1 MPPALLALPP
11 LCLFSRHW
19 GSSWAG
25 LESSHHRVRHPVA
38 PKHPF
43 LSPSEAWEEVRSR
56 PALLGCIQNQ
66 RMGGHFAGDQGR
78 VCSVSA
84 VKEVQGV
91 AGGGGGG
98 GLLQR
103 GTRTCF
109 ALAGS
114 GVIRVHPVCTPG
126 SLQGQA
132 NDNRLLGR
140 RSQSAGQIPEPRS
153 TPKMADPGGS
163 GTSSLVKLGVL
174 VLPS

>member
-1 MPPALLALPP
+1 MC
-11 LCLFSRHW
+11 LCFQLSIAQHCSPCASCLGHW
-19 GSSWAG
+19 GSSWAA

-43 LSPSEAWEEVRSR
+43 LSLSEAWEEVRSR

-78 VCSVSA
+78 LCFVSA

-91 AGGGGGG
+91 AGGGGEG

-114 GVIRVHPVCTPG
+114 GFIRVHQSATKAFFRARQMITGCWAGGAGQPG
-126 SLQGQA
+126 
-132 NDNRLLGR
+132 
-140 RSQSAGQIPEPRS
+140 RSQSPGAHPRW
-153 TPKMADPGGS
+153 
-163 GTSSLVKLGVL
+163 
-174 VLPS
+174 

>member
-1 MPPALLALPP
+1 M
-11 LCLFSRHW
+11 CLQLSIASHCSPCASCLGHW
-19 GSSWAG
+19 DSSWAA

-43 LSPSEAWEEVRSR
+43 LSLFEAWEEVRSR

-78 VCSVSA
+78 LCSVSGWRWG
-84 VKEVQGV
+84 Q
-91 AGGGGGG
+91 G

-109 ALAGS
+109 VLARS
-114 GVIRVHPVCTPG
+114 GFIRVHLVCIGG
-126 SLQGQA
+126 SLQGPA
-132 NDNRLLGR
+132 NDYRLLGWG
-140 RSQSAGQIPEPRS
+140 SQSAGQIPEPRS

-163 GTSSLVKLGVL
+163 DTSLVKLGVL
-174 VLPS
+174 VLPI

>member
-1 MPPALLALPP
+1 M
-11 LCLFSRHW
+11 
-19 GSSWAG
+19 
-25 LESSHHRVRHPVA
+25 RHPVA

-43 LSPSEAWEEVRSR
+43 QSPSEAWEDVGSR

-66 RMGGHFAGDQGR
+66 RMGGHFTGDQGR

-91 AGGGGGG
+91 AG
-98 GLLQR
+98 LLQR

-109 ALAGS
+109 ALGGS